1 MNRSSIIAIVF
12 LSPLLTFDY
21 SNAKSATSPCEKAQT
36 GGLTSSTLKPGEA
49 KGTLSAYGQTR
60 ELKFAYACKVEG
72 LEDETKKEIVVLL
85 TYDPIPKEELIPNQ
99 LSCGIS
105 SLCLRVNDKGRIVF
119 AKMFMIIEKPGE
131 QRGVGISVPMSGEV
145 VKIAAT
151 SIEGKSEKEIESDGV
166 KWSYTV
172 AFNARMVK

>member
-1 MNRSSIIAIVF
+1 MNRSSIIAMVF

-21 SNAKSATSPCEKAQT
+21 GNAKSASSPSEKAQT
-36 GGLTSSTLKPGEA
+36 GGLTSSTLKLGEA
-49 KGTLSAYGQTR
+49 KGTLKAYGQTR
-60 ELKFAYACKVEG
+60 ELKFAYASKVEA
-72 LEDETKKEIVVLL
+72 LEAKKEIVVLL
-85 TYDPIPKEELIPNQ
+85 TYDPIPKEDLIPNQ

-119 AKMFMIIEKPGE
+119 AKMFMIIEKPRE

-145 VKIAAT
+145 VRIGAT
-151 SIEGKSEKEIESDGV
+151 SIDGKSEKEIESDGV
-166 KWSYTV
+166 KWSYAV

>member
-1 MNRSSIIAIVF
+1 MNQRSIMAILF
-12 LSPLLTFDY
+12 LSPLILVCG
-21 SNAKSATSPCEKAQT
+21 NANSASSPSEKVQT
-36 GGLTSSTLKPGEA
+36 GGLTSSTLKIGQA
-49 KGTLSAYGQTR
+49 KGTVTAYGQR
-60 ELKFAYACKVEG
+60 SELKFAYAYKVAG
-72 LEDETKKEIVVLL
+72 WEDETKRDIVVLL
-85 TYDPIPKEELIPNQ
+85 TNDPIPEEDLIPEK
-99 LSCGIS
+99 LFCGIS

-145 VKIAAT
+145 VKIGAT

-166 KWSYTV
+166 KWSYAV